1 MKTRRRCYLI
11 LAALLS
17 LLLAACGGGTPPASE
32 QPTAAAA
39 PTNAPAPTAAPAA
52 AEPTSLPAPT
62 VAPEPTAAAE
72 PTAAS
77 QPAAGGEGQKIRVWI
92 VDWGETTGKFTDLL
106 TAGAKSLGLEL
117 ELVQNVEYD
126 KVLAAIQGGDPPE
139 LIVPG
144 GADNI
149 GTYARE
155 GLVMPMDDLIAK
167 GGVTMD
173 DILPGSLGVCR
184 YYGKLYC
191 LPWGTDAY
199 ALFWN
204 KDLFQQAGLDPE
216 KPPQTLE
223 ELAEYA
229 KKLDK
234 TSADGNLTQ
243 IGFIPDFEWSHTSDT
258 YAQMFGGSFY
268 SSDGTKITVATDPF
282 VQALEWQK
290 QFYVG
295 PGVDKVERLKSGFG
309 DAAQNG
315 FNAGKIAMMLN
326 GEWIPAAIQQATPNL
341 RYGVAPFPY
350 PAAHPER
357 KGQVVLGGTVVAI
370 PANVKDP
377 DLAWKMLS
385 WMEKAETVADV
396 MVNNGNLPTSK
407 KAAADPR
414 FRADPNFAVFLD
426 LANGP
431 NAKGYIFTPINSEL
445 NDKLGPIEEQALR
458 GQITD
463 VKSELQKAQDELQ
476 PTLDEALK
484 AQK

>member
-1 MKTRRRCYLI
+1 MNTRHKWL
-11 LAALLS
+11 LALLAILS
-17 LLLAACGGGTPPASE
+17 LLLAACGGAAPTSE

-39 PTNAPAPTAAPAA
+39 PTSAPALVEPTAAPAA
-52 AEPTSLPAPT
+52 EPA
-62 VAPEPTAAAE
+62 AEPTAAAE
-72 PTAAS
+72 PAQS
-77 QPAAGGEGQKIRVWI
+77 GGGQKIRVWI
-92 VDWGETTGKFTDLL
+92 VDWGETTGAFTKLL
-106 TAGAKSLGLEL
+106 EAGAKSLGLEL

-155 GLVMPMDDLIAK
+155 GLVMPLDDLIAK
-167 GGVTMD
+167 GGVDMQD
-173 DILPGSLGVCR
+173 VIPSSLGVCR

-216 KPPQTLE
+216 KPPQTLD
-223 ELAEYA
+223 ELSEFA
-229 KKLDK
+229 KKLNK
-234 TSADGNLTQ
+234 TDADGNLTQ
-243 IGFIPDFEWSHTSDT
+243 IGFIPDFEWSHSGDT
-258 YAQMFGGSFY
+258 YVQLFGGDFY
-268 SSDGTKITVATDPF
+268 TPDGTKITLASDPI
-282 VQALEWQK
+282 VQALEWEK

-295 PGVDKVERLKSGFG
+295 PGVENVERLKSGFG

-315 FNAGKIAMMLN
+315 FNSGKIAMMLD
-326 GEWIPAAIQQATPNL
+326 GEWIPAAIKEATPNL
-341 RYGVAPFPY
+341 RSGVAPFPY
-350 PAAHPER
+350 PADHPER

-370 PANVKDP
+370 PANVKDV
-377 DLAWKMLS
+377 DLAWKMFS
-385 WMEKAETVADV
+385 WMEQPQNVADV

-414 FRADPNFAVFLD
+414 FREDPNLAIFLD
-426 LANGP
+426 LANGA
-431 NAKGYIFTPINSEL
+431 NAKGYTYTPINSEL
-445 NDKLGPIEEQALR
+445 NDKFGPIEEQAIR

-463 VKSELQKAQDELQ
+463 IKGELQKAQDELQ
-476 PTLDEALK
+476 PMLEEALK
-484 AQK
+484 LQK

>member
-1 MKTRRRCYLI
+1 MNTRHRWLLALLAI
-11 LAALLS
+11 LA
-17 LLLAACGGGTPPASE
+17 LLLAACGGSTPPAAE
-32 QPTAAAA
+32 QPTTAAGQAAA
-39 PTNAPAPTAAPAA
+39 PTSAPAPAAEPTAAPAA
-52 AEPTSLPAPT
+52 EPSAAPAPT
-62 VAPEPTAAAE
+62 AMAE
-72 PTAAS
+72 PTAGVAS
-77 QPAAGGEGQKIRVWI
+77 GSGQKIRVWI
-92 VDWGETTGKFTDLL
+92 VDWGETTGQFTDLL

-155 GLVMPMDDLIAK
+155 GLVLPLDDLIAK
-167 GGVTMD
+167 GGVDMN
-173 DILPGSLGVCR
+173 DILPGSTGICQ

-199 ALFWN
+199 AFFWN

-216 KPPQTLE
+216 KPPQTLD
-223 ELAEYA
+223 ELSEYA
-229 KKLDK
+229 KKLNKTDK
-234 TSADGNLTQ
+234 DGNLTQ

-258 YAQMFGGSFY
+258 YLQLFGGNFY
-268 SSDGTKITVATDPF
+268 SPDGTKITVATDPM

-295 PGVDKVERLKSGFG
+295 PGVEKVERLKSGFG

-315 FNAGKIAMMLN
+315 FNAGKIAMMLH
-326 GEWIPAAIQQATPNL
+326 GEWIPAAIKDASPNL

-350 PAAHPER
+350 PADHPER

-370 PANVKDP
+370 PANVKDV
-377 DLAWKMLS
+377 DLAWKMFS
-385 WMEKAETVADV
+385 WMEQPKTVADV

-407 KAAADPR
+407 KAAVDPR
-414 FRADPNFAVFLD
+414 FREDPNLAIFLD

-431 NAKGYIFTPINSEL
+431 NAKGYTYTPINSEL
-445 NDKLGPIEEQALR
+445 NDKLGTIEEQAIR
-458 GQITD
+458 GQID
-463 VKSELQKAQDELQ
+463 DIKGELQKAQDELQ
-476 PTLDEALK
+476 PMLDEALK